1 MQNEK
6 LTTTQIFVITVFSI
20 LGVDILVVPHNMVSL
35 ADQDAWISLILG
47 GTLLFIGAIPLL
59 YLLNLYPDKDL
70 PQIILQVAGKWIGRI
85 LLLPIIIFV
94 VMYAGMS
101 TRLFAQALKLFL
113 VDKTPIWI
121 MVILLV
127 MVAAY
132 MVYKDVYTMGA
143 VLDILFPITIISL
156 IILIVLSLQNLEP
169 DRIKPILF
177 RNTKN
182 VIKAI
187 VPGFYHFAGFG
198 AISYFL
204 CYAADR
210 QSAKKSYFLG
220 LGVPVFLYVI
230 TTVICIMVFGV
241 PPLKVIVYPTLNL
254 SKSIEFE
261 AAILDRLE
269 SFMAVFWIS
278 MVFASLVIFYYAS
291 VRNFSDFFSIPNQ
304 YRIYVIYTHILIVPI
319 IALFP
324 PSSINVFE
332 IHDKVKY
339 MEIIIGFVIFPI
351 VTAWAAIKKKRGMQQ

>member
-1 MQNEK
+1 MENEK
-6 LTTTQIFVITVFSI
+6 LTTSQIFVITVFSI
-20 LGVDILVVPHNMVSL
+20 LGVDVLVVPHNMVTL
-35 ADQDAWISLILG
+35 VDQDAWISLILG
-47 GTLLFIGAIPLL
+47 GLLLYIGAIPFL

-70 PQIILQVAGKWIGRI
+70 PQIILQVAGKWLGRI

-127 MVAAY
+127 IVAAY
-132 MVYKDVYTMGA
+132 VVYKDVHTMGA
-143 VLDILFPITIISL
+143 VLDILFPISIVTL
-156 IILIVLSLQNLEP
+156 IILIVLSLQNIEP

-182 VIKAI
+182 VLKAI
-187 VPGFYHFAGFG
+187 IPGFYHFAGFG

-204 CYAADR
+204 RYAANR
-210 QSAKKSYFLG
+210 KSACKSYLLG
-220 LGVPVFLYVI
+220 LGVPVFFYVV
-230 TTVICIMVFGV
+230 TTVICIMVFGA

-278 MVFASLVIFYYAS
+278 LVFSSLVLFYYSS
-291 VRNFSDFFSIPNQ
+291 VRNFSEFFSIPGK
-304 YRIYVIYTHILIVPI
+304 YTKYVILAHILMLPI
-319 IALFP
+319 IALLP
-324 PSSINVFE
+324 PSSLYVFE
-332 IHDKVKY
+332 LHDKVKY
-339 MEIIIGFVIFPI
+339 MEVLIGFGIFPI
-351 VTAWAAIKKKRGMQQ
+351 VTVWAAIKKKRGMQQ

>member
-1 MQNEK
+1 MNSEK
-6 LTTTQIFVITVFSI
+6 LTPSQIFVIAVFSI
-20 LGVDILVVPHNMVSL
+20 LGVDILVVPHDMVLL
-35 ADQDAWISLILG
+35 ADQDAWISLLLG
-47 GTLLFIGAIPLL
+47 GVLLFIGAIPFL
-59 YLLNLYPDKDL
+59 YLLNIYPDKDL
-70 PQIILQVAGKWIGRI
+70 PQIILQVAGQWIGRM
-85 LLLPIIIFV
+85 LLFPIVFFV
-94 VMYAGMS
+94 IMYAAMS

-113 VDKTPIWI
+113 VDKTPILI
-121 MVILLV
+121 MVIF
-127 MVAAY
+127 MIIVAAY
-132 MVYKDVYTMGA
+132 MVYKDVHTMGA

-187 VPGFYHFAGFG
+187 IPGFYHFAGFG
-198 AISYFL
+198 AISYFM

-210 QSAKKSYFLG
+210 KSAYKAYLLG
-220 LGVPVFLYVI
+220 IGVPVFFYVI

-278 MVFASLVIFYYAS
+278 MVFSSLAIFYYAS
-291 VRNFSDFFSIPNQ
+291 VRNISEFFSIPHK
-304 YRIYVIYTHILIVPI
+304 YRIYVIYAHILILPI
-319 IALFP
+319 IALI
-324 PSSINVFE
+324 PSSSIDVFE
-332 IHDKVKY
+332 LHDKVKY
-339 MEIIIGFVIFPI
+339 IEVFIGFVIFPI
-351 VTAWAAIKKKRGMQQ
+351 VTAWAVIKKKRGMQQ